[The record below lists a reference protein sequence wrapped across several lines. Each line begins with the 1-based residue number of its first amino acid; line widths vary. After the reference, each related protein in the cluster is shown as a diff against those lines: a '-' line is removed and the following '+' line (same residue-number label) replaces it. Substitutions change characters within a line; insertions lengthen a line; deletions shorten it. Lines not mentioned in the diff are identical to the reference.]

1 MIRKRIAGFTLL
13 ELIVTLA
20 LAAIIITV
28 AVPAFQETMRRN
40 RRATQAN
47 DLVSALSLARSEAI
61 KRGEMVTICRSS
73 DQTDC
78 TAGAN
83 WEDGWLVFVDSNTAA
98 GDAIGTLD
106 DSEEP
111 ALRVYAGLSGDNT
124 LRVNGNFQN
133 YLSYLPNG
141 LSRGSTALPTGTFR
155 LCDDQGAADARY
167 IEINSTGRVQVR
179 DYDAAEGD
187 TCP

>member
-28 AVPAFQETMRRN
+28 AVPAFQETIRRN

-61 KRGEMVTICRSS
+61 KRGEMVTICRSD
-73 DQTDC
+73 DQASC

-83 WEDGWLVFVDSNTAA
+83 WEDGWLVFADSNAA
-98 GDAIGTLD
+98 GGDTIGTLD
-106 DSEEP
+106 AGEEL
-111 ALRVYAGLSGDNT
+111 LRVYEGLSGGNT
-124 LRVNGNFQN
+124 LRVGANFQD
-133 YLSYLPNG
+133 YLSYLPDG
-141 LSRGSTALPTGTFR
+141 LSRSSGGGFGADTFS
-155 LCDDQGAADARY
+155 LCDYQGDPTDGRY
-167 IEINSTGRVQVR
+167 IAINITGRVQVR
-179 DYDAAEGD
+179 DYTAGD
-187 TCP
+187 TCL